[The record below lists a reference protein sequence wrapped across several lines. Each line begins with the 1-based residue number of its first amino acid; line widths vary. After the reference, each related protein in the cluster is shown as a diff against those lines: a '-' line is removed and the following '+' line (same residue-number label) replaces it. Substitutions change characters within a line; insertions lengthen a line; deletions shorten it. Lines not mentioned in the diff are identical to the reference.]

1 MPVSGSGLCADSRP
15 AASSLFAFAAAYG
28 EDEQISGSTIQ
39 SSIVLAVISA
49 SNVLREDARSRRGV
63 SWREPVRAHDIE
75 TAVDVVGEHATITG
89 SVHGAP
95 GETRAGLIGRR
106 HCKGLRVVA

>member
-15 AASSLFAFAAAYG
+15 AASSLFALAAAYG
-28 EDEQISGSTIQ
+28 EDEQISGSIIQ

-63 SWREPVRAHDIE
+63 PWREPVRAHDVE
-75 TAVDVVGEHATITG
+75 TAVDVIGEHATVTG
-89 SVHGAP
+89 SVHRSPCEAG
-95 GETRAGLIGRR
+95 AGLVGRR
-106 HCKGLRVVA
+106 HCKGLRFVA